1 MKRIRNNKHFT
12 VFIVMLLS
20 LALFATNLTA
30 FNSIVAA
37 SEIDDFLDFIN
48 EESEPDPY
56 VPDQQPQSGY
66 DDGEAQRQADE
77 EERRRIE
84 EAQRQAE
91 EARLAAEEAQ
101 RQAEEAARRQA
112 EEEARI
118 AQQAEI
124 ERQAEEARKAAEA
137 EAAAK
142 AEEERKAIEQEQAR
156 RKALEEEARRIEEEE
171 RAKAAQAEE
180 EEAKRLAAEEE
191 QRAREA
197 AERAKKAEEE
207 EKKRQEE
214 EYSYALRAQIDGG
227 SISNLNLSGIV
238 GDGDAMVFSIV
249 NMGNRDVDLV
259 WGISSAS
266 ANIFSFTLV
275 SGSSVLKMG
284 DMDKFQIAY
293 NPSTPAGN
301 YSCVLYIKD
310 KSDNENKFARYINV
324 SANVTASPKVTSV
337 SVYPSEIRLAQGG
350 DCDFH
355 ADVRGSGGD
364 VSQQV
369 TWSVLGARSSSTYI
383 ANNGKLVIGNN
394 ETASSLNVV
403 AASVQ
408 DKTVAGTAFVYVQ
421 TNSYNVNAYANPA
434 NGGMVTGGG
443 AVVQGGSVTLS
454 AVPNKNF
461 YFDGW
466 YRDGKKVSIA
476 TNYTINDVRSNMNV
490 IATFKQNYV
499 TVTAEPDNKE
509 AGSVVGGGRVTYGG
523 KAILSAKANDGYVF
537 TGWREGDSTISTS
550 STLELNNLTADRKII
565 ARFSKTWFNISLAC
579 SPFEG
584 GSVAGQGTYKLGDSA
599 KITTVA
605 APGYTFLG
613 WKINDQ
619 YVSRDLTYYINR
631 VERDYCF
638 TAVFLK
644 NDIITHNIY
653 AGVATT
659 GGTITPSGA
668 ATVARGASV
677 TYTITPKS
685 GFAILAVAVDG
696 LQVGAVNSYT
706 FKDIKSDHTIAA
718 AFVQTDAGKKA
729 AEKAGEEPQSHKVQK
744 VYKEEEH
751 PSIEEQVVD
760 LEDAATGTAGDEF
773 VEEMDLSDIHIPTDE
788 ELGIIPE
795 TASSSAEQPVPSELL
810 MSMGITMDDV
820 KTMLDNGDKSS
831 VIRAAFYEGTF
842 EADAQNPFAPR
853 TDIPD
858 YHTYTREELE
868 QLPQENI
875 LPYLKNFDVVVDELM
890 DKADIYELAE
900 GGTANVNVSITKTD
914 ETISENDKEQ
924 LNSYVGQIP
933 LKYFDIT
940 LMKRV
945 GSKVTNVKSLNIP
958 IEIVIEIPDEIYK
971 SGNVYSILR
980 LHDGNLTVLPDL
992 DDDPKT
998 ITFRTD
1004 RFSNYA
1010 ISRQKDTGKSLAVK
1024 FMIGALIA
1032 LVIAL
1037 LCLGILMYHHI
1048 LYLRRRKKGVH
1059 MK

>member
-142 AEEERKAIEQEQAR
+142 AEEERKATEQEQAR
-156 RKALEEEARRIEEEE
+156 QKALEEEARRIEEEE

-550 STLELNNLTADRKII
+550 ATLELNNLTADRKII

-1037 LCLGILMYHHI
+1037 FCLGILMYHHI